1 MLPRSLF
8 ALLPFTLLHEVDK
21 GIVKQYIVFPY
32 YIKKKTFIRSRAR
45 NFKLKIR
52 TLKYAPIRFVRKIRQ
67 HREKGKKGDKQIT

>member
-8 ALLPFTLLHEVDK
+8 ALLPFSLLHEVDE
-21 GIVKQYIVFPY
+21 GIVRQYIVFPY
-32 YIKKKTFIRSRAR
+32 YIKKKTVRSRAR